1 MKGHPLKEKILNP
14 LGDTGMH
21 SLIGIIVC
29 MLSCVWLL
37 VILWTVAC
45 QAPLSMGFSKQEYWS
60 GLTCPPPG
68 DCPDPRIKPTHVS
81 CISCTAGGFF
91 TAEPLEKPI
100 INTDAFKRKMT
111 PKIAYLKEDCLRSW
125 TLLYLFF
132 VFLATPHR
140 CGLLVSWPHRCYMP
154 MWVTPNKI
162 PGHKGEL
169 PCLATLHTCHKSLL
183 GESSMPVCNSTGRG
197 YLEACFSRISPLS
210 FFLLLILIWIF
221 SL

>member
-1 MKGHPLKEKILNP
+1 MP
-14 LGDTGMH
+14 LGIIISKH
-21 SLIGIIVC
+21 LIVGLCACV
-29 MLSCVWLL
+29 LSHFSHAQHFVT
-37 VILWTVAC
+37 LWAVAL
-45 QAPLSMGFSKQEYWS
+45 QAPLFMGFSRQEYWT

-140 CGLLVSWPHRCYMP
+140 
-154 MWVTPNKI
+154 MWT
-162 PGHKGEL
+162 
-169 PCLATLHTCHKSLL
+169 
-183 GESSMPVCNSTGRG
+183 
-197 YLEACFSRISPLS
+197 LS
-210 FFLLLILIWIF
+210 FLTT
-221 SL
+221 